1 MYIATYYQIK
11 TSKMAQNAISDDLKF
26 KNFLGG
32 HAPRP
37 PSSCLRQLLDS
48 YTKLPVS
55 RLTIVSRE
63 AKKKLAV
70 RNERVSYLHVAPL

>member
-32 HAPRP
+32 MP
-37 PSSCLRQLLDS
+37 PD
-48 YTKLPVS
+48 P
-55 RLTIVSRE
+55 
-63 AKKKLAV
+63 LAAAFG
-70 RNERVSYLHVAPL
+70 NY